1 MNRRKLLSQ
10 GFAGL
15 AAGAV
20 AAAAAPAVAAEKK
33 VGKVKTETYDVVIIG
48 CGCAGLATAIEA
60 ADKGAKAV
68 VLEKQPIPLG
78 NTIFAGGNFNATCT
92 WVQKRDGIKD
102 TVDAFYKDMMTVSM
116 NRGDPVLTRM
126 FCEQSADVVQWLT
139 DRIHMQWKPIDF
151 QIAPMLGRCH
161 EVTGEVQPGGAQ
173 LLKNMMAEAEK
184 AGVKLVFEQKAV
196 ELIHDEMLNCLGV
209 KTVGEEGA
217 VDYMAKGGVVICT
230 GGFHNNKDMVTRYMG
245 GAAAWMPL
253 RGSTCLTGENITLT
267 APFFTQNVN
276 MDQYH
281 CGPIN
286 AATRANP
293 SNMVNFGICVNPKG
307 ERYVDENWTYVAV
320 ARETP
325 KRIPENRAFIIIDSR
340 VVDVPIVALRIKRY
354 QKAKAQIFKANTIEE
369 LAKQTG
375 LPVAALAKTVKEY
388 NAAVHA
394 GKGAQLPVPATMEKP
409 YTIEKAPFYAF
420 EFSGGM
426 TATFGGP
433 KISPKAEILNTEN
446 KPVPGLYGAGNA
458 VGGIFYDNYLDG
470 SQLTA
475 AVIWGRIAAREC
487 VARAKAA

>member
-1 MNRRKLLSQ
+1 MNRRKLFST

-15 AAGAV
+15 AAGAIGTV
-20 AAAAAPAVAAEKK
+20 ASQAQAAQNAKAQTK
-33 VGKVKTETYDVVIIG
+33 TYDVVVIG
-48 CGCAGLATAIEA
+48 CGCAGLSAAIEA
-60 ADKGAKAV
+60 ADKGAKAI

-92 WVQKRDGIKD
+92 WVQKRDGITD
-102 TVDAFYKDMMTVSM
+102 TVDAFYKDMMEVSRH
-116 NRGDPVLTRM
+116 RGDPVLTRM
-126 FCEQSADVVQWLT
+126 FCEQSAEVVQWIT
-139 DRIHMQWKPIDF
+139 DRFHIQWKPIDF

-161 EVTGEVQPGGAQ
+161 EVTGEMQPGGAQ
-173 LLKNMMAEAEK
+173 LLKNMMEEAEK
-184 AGVKLVFEQKAV
+184 AGVEIAFETKAV
-196 ELIHDEMLNCLGV
+196 ELIRDEMLNCLGV
-209 KTVGEEGA
+209 KAIGEDGP
-217 VDYMAKGGVVICT
+217 VNYMAKGGVVLCT

-293 SNMVNFGICVNPKG
+293 SNMVNFGICVNPQG

-354 QKAKAQIFKANTIEE
+354 QKAKAQIFKADTIEA

-375 LPVAALAKTVKEY
+375 LPVATLTKTVKEF

-394 GKGAQLPVPATMEKP
+394 GKGAKLPVPATMEKP

-487 VARAKAA
+487 IKRAKGA